1 MKKLFFFA
9 VIMFTV
15 YLSQAQWQPDV
26 KLTNSNAPSW
36 TATNGNSKVIASKGD
51 TLHVVW
57 EDDRDGDG
65 NGEVYYKR
73 STNCGVSWGPDTRL
87 TNNDSIKYDPS
98 IVVSGSVLRVVW
110 SDERDDTTGNHNAEI
125 YYKSSTD
132 GGMSWG
138 PDTRLTFADGGS
150 ESPSM
155 AVEDSVIHIVWYDY
169 RNDTTGNEYT
179 DIYYKRSMD
188 SGLTWGP
195 DIRLTSD
202 PHNYYSGYP
211 GVAVSGSVVHVVWE
225 DARNGGTGDVYYKR
239 STDGGSS
246 WGPDT
251 RLTEDTANSWDPCI
265 ALNNDTVR
273 IVWEDDRDGNFEIY
287 YKQSTD
293 GGLTWGPDT
302 RLTNNPADSYYP
314 TIAVSGSKLHVVW
327 QDDRYGDYEI
337 FYKESLDGGVNWGAD
352 TRLTNDL
359 NGSYL
364 AFVAVTD
371 SAVHVVWEDNRT
383 GDMEIYYKRNPTGN
397 MPVGIGNDQTN
408 DAGNGISIYPNPASD
423 LIHIALDNNLPG
435 SETLSIRNI
444 LGEELLSR
452 PVRNGETMIDV
463 AGLQN
468 GVYFIQVT
476 ADNKTGSSKKL
487 IIAK

>member
-251 RLTEDTANSWDPCI
+251 RLT
-265 ALNNDTVR
+265 
-273 IVWEDDRDGNFEIY
+273 
-287 YKQSTD
+287 
-293 GGLTWGPDT
+293 
-302 RLTNNPADSYYP
+302 NNPADSYYP
-314 TIAVSGSKLHVVW
+314 TIAVSGSKLHIVW

-444 LGEELLSR
+444 LGEELLRR

>member
-1 MKKLFFFA
+1 MIL
-9 VIMFTV
+9 
-15 YLSQAQWQPDV
+15 LP
-26 KLTNSNAPSW
+26 
-36 TATNGNSKVIASKGD
+36 
-51 TLHVVW
+51 
-57 EDDRDGDG
+57 E
-65 NGEVYYKR
+65 
-73 STNCGVSWGPDTRL
+73 
-87 TNNDSIKYDPS
+87 
-98 IVVSGSVLRVVW
+98 
-110 SDERDDTTGNHNAEI
+110 
-125 YYKSSTD
+125 
-132 GGMSWG
+132 
-138 PDTRLTFADGGS
+138 
-150 ESPSM
+150 
-155 AVEDSVIHIVWYDY
+155 
-169 RNDTTGNEYT
+169 
-179 DIYYKRSMD
+179 
-188 SGLTWGP
+188 
-195 DIRLTSD
+195 
-202 PHNYYSGYP
+202 
-211 GVAVSGSVVHVVWE
+211 
-225 DARNGGTGDVYYKR
+225 
-239 STDGGSS
+239 
-246 WGPDT
+246 
-251 RLTEDTANSWDPCI
+251 
-265 ALNNDTVR
+265 
-273 IVWEDDRDGNFEIY
+273 
-287 YKQSTD
+287 
-293 GGLTWGPDT
+293 
-302 RLTNNPADSYYP
+302 NNPADSYYP
-314 TIAVSGSKLHVVW
+314 TIAVSGSKLHIVW